1 MGFITT
7 WFRREATSLDG
18 LHEDDQII
26 ILMGPTGGGKST
38 FINTAAATTLLKV
51 GHNLQSCTTDIAY
64 VAHND
69 PVENVKRQVV
79 FVDTP
84 PFPDPDPLSPK
95 TAKHV
100 EVMIQEWLKKA
111 YAKRKIKVAGILYLY
126 NITGNRDT
134 QPPRRNRLLIE
145 NLCGDAS
152 RALLVT
158 TMWESVNPE
167 IGRLRHEELE
177 AKWTRGVEGTPVACH
192 NGTQES
198 AWKIVEQLLA

>member
-1 MGFITT
+1 MGILS
-7 WFRREATSLDG
+7 WFGWDSTAFDG
-18 LHEDDQII
+18 LLENDQII

-38 FINTAAATTLLKV
+38 FINTATATTLLKV
-51 GHNLQSCTTDIAY
+51 GHSLQSCTTDIAY
-64 VAHND
+64 VAHHD

-84 PFPDPDPLSPK
+84 PFPDPDPMSPQ

-111 YAKRKIKVAGILYLY
+111 YAMRKIKVAGILYLY
-126 NITGNRDT
+126 NITNNRHT
-134 QPPRRNRLLIE
+134 PRRDRLMIE

-158 TMWESVNPE
+158 TMWERVDPNTGISSHDQ
-167 IGRLRHEELE
+167 LT
-177 AKWTRGVEGTPVACH
+177 AKWTGGVACH

-198 AWKIVEQLLA
+198 AWKIVEQLLSRFDSGRL